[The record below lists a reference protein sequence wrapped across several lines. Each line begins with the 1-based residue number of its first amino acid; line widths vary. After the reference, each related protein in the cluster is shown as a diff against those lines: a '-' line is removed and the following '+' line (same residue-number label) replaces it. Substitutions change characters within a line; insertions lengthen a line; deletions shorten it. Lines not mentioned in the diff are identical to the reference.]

1 VNARATLTEA
11 DGYEALRAH
20 LVQKALAARARHGP
34 EIDAAAIRR
43 VLADPEVVRFPTEI
57 AFSSS
62 ALLPGEFACP
72 LPKGEHPKD
81 GFTLAVHELFATRP
95 DALPYLVAYH
105 IPSINYLDVVT
116 NREAELFGAALLGL
130 EVDEYYRRVCA
141 LADELPARAPTMP
154 VFHEPAPAAHSC
166 ACGKTGG
173 CGS

>member
-1 VNARATLTEA
+1 VNARAKLTEE

-20 LVQKALAARARHGP
+20 VVERALAARSRYGP
-34 EIDAAAIRR
+34 DLDAGAILR
-43 VLADPEVVRFPTEI
+43 LLQDPEVVRFPTELVF
-57 AFSSS
+57 ASS

-81 GFTLAVHELFATRP
+81 GFTLAVHEHFANRP
-95 DALPYLVAYH
+95 EALPYLVAYH

-141 LADELPARAPTMP
+141 LADQLPGGAAPT
-154 VFHEPAPAAHSC
+154 PAPVSHSC
-166 ACGKTGG
+166 ACGSSGG
-173 CGS
+173 CGG